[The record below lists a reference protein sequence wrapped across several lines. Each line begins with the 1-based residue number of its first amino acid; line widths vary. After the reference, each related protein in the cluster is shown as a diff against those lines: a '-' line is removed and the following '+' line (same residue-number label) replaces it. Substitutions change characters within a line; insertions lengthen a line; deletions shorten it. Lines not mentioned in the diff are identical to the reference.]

1 MSIIIK
7 NLNFI
12 YEKNQI
18 FQNTDFQFDDNK
30 IYTLLGPSGI
40 GKSTLFDL
48 LTGFKKPQSG
58 TVDYQ
63 NVQRSEILTVFQ
75 NNQIFPWL
83 TVSEALALPLKINKV
98 SKGQTGSRVKR
109 LLKQFGLEALAHK
122 RPHALSGGQ
131 LQRVAIAQGLTLDP
145 KFLLLDE
152 PTSSLD
158 QEAKE
163 EIQDRLIEEQ
173 HTRKSTMII
182 ITHDIEEAAYL
193 GQEIILVTNQRLQKI
208 ANPTFNKNNRRQALE
223 FYEFCIQL
231 RKQVRQL

>member
-1 MSIIIK
+1 MGIIIK

-12 YEKNQI
+12 YEQNQI
-18 FQNTDFQFDDNK
+18 FKNTDFHFEDNK
-30 IYTLLGPSGI
+30 IYTLVGPSGI
-40 GKSTLFDL
+40 GKSTLLDV

-58 TVDYQ
+58 TISYQ
-63 NVQRSEILTVFQ
+63 NVQKSEMLTIFQ

-83 TVSEALALPLKINKV
+83 TVSEALALPFKIKNI
-98 SKGQTGSRVKR
+98 SKEQTDSRVKE
-109 LLKQFGLEALAHK
+109 LLKIFELEALAYK
-122 RPHALSGGQ
+122 RPNALSGGQ

-163 EIQDRLIEEQ
+163 EIQDRLLDEQ
-173 HTRKSTMII
+173 HKRNNTMII
-182 ITHDIEEAAYL
+182 VTHDIEEAAYL
-193 GQEIILVTNQRLQKI
+193 GQEIILVANQQLNKLE
-208 ANPTFNKNNRRQALE
+208 NPTFGRENRRHSLG
-223 FYEFCIQL
+223 FYEFCILL

>member
-75 NNQIFPWL
+75 NNQIFP
-83 TVSEALALPLKINKV
+83 
-98 SKGQTGSRVKR
+98 
-109 LLKQFGLEALAHK
+109 
-122 RPHALSGGQ
+122 
-131 LQRVAIAQGLTLDP
+131 
-145 KFLLLDE
+145 
-152 PTSSLD
+152 
-158 QEAKE
+158 
-163 EIQDRLIEEQ
+163 
-173 HTRKSTMII
+173 
-182 ITHDIEEAAYL
+182 
-193 GQEIILVTNQRLQKI
+193 LVNC
-208 ANPTFNKNNRRQALE
+208 F
-223 FYEFCIQL
+223 
-231 RKQVRQL
+231 